1 MNRWVALALLAALA
15 LGAGLRLARLE
26 RRPLHNDEA
35 VNAIKTGELWNTGR
49 YVYDPNEH
57 HGPTL
62 YYAAAAFNRLTRA
75 PDFNDFSV
83 ARFRVVTVLF
93 GLGMILL
100 LPLIADGLGRRGTA
114 WAALL
119 TALSPAMV
127 YYSRYYIHEMLLV
140 FAALLALGGAWRY
153 WRARKVAWAVV
164 AGVGLGLM
172 QATKETFVLSW
183 AAAVF
188 ALALNLAWNRYVDAS
203 AAPRRAPP
211 LDRRHLAA
219 GLGAW
224 LVVVVVLF
232 TSFFTNAGGPLDSIR
247 TYFPWLQRVGGDSPH
262 LHPWNFYLH
271 RLLWFD
277 PGKGPPSTEGLIVA
291 LALLGAYAGF
301 DRKHLGRADANL
313 VRFLALYTLA
323 LAGIYSLIAYK
334 TPWCLLGFW
343 HTAILLAGVGTAV
356 LWRKLRP
363 PALRAGVGIL
373 LVAGVAHLGWQAWQA
388 AVVYGADRRN
398 PYVYAHTSPDVQRL
412 VQTIEKLA
420 QSHPAGKQMLIKVVA
435 PESDYWPL
443 PYHLRNFSH
452 VGWWQALPEDPYA
465 PVMIVAAGLNARLDE
480 KKTHLMVGYFELR
493 PEVFLE
499 LYVELELWKKYLA
512 DNPPPPAP
520 E

>member
-15 LGAGLRLARLE
+15 LGAVLRLAHLE

-35 VNAIKTGELWNTGR
+35 VNAIKVGELWNTGR

-62 YYAAAAFNRLTRA
+62 YYATVAFNRLTGA
-75 PDFNDFSV
+75 PDFNHFSV
-83 ARFRVVTVLF
+83 ARFRLVTVVF

-100 LPLIADGLGRRGTA
+100 LPLIADGLGRRATVWTG
-114 WAALL
+114 LL
-119 TALSPAMV
+119 TALSPALV

-140 FAALLALGGAWRY
+140 FATLLALGAGWRY
-153 WRARKVAWAVV
+153 WRTRKVGWAVV

-172 QATKETFVLSW
+172 HATKETFVLSW
-183 AAAVF
+183 AAAGI

-203 AAPRRAPP
+203 AAPRPAPP
-211 LDRRHLAA
+211 LNRRHLAA

-224 LVVVVVLF
+224 LAVALVLF
-232 TSFFTNAGGPLDSIR
+232 TSFFTNASGPLDSIR
-247 TYFPWLQRVGGDSPH
+247 TYFPWLQRVGGESPH
-262 LHPWNFYLH
+262 LHPWTFYLH

-277 PGKGPPSTEGLIVA
+277 PGKGPPFTEGLILA

-343 HTAILLAGVGTAV
+343 HTAILLAGVGAAV
-356 LWRKLRP
+356 LLRKLQP
-363 PALRAGVGIL
+363 QALRAGVRIL
-373 LVAGVAHLGWQAWQA
+373 LLAGVAHLGWQAWQA
-388 AVVYGADRRN
+388 AIVYGADRRN
-398 PYVYAHTSPDVQRL
+398 PYVYAHTSPDIQRL
-412 VQTIEKLA
+412 VQTLEKLA
-420 QSHPAGKQMLIKVVA
+420 HSHPNGRGMVIKVVA

-443 PYHLRNFSH
+443 PYYLRSFSR
-452 VGWWQALPEDPYA
+452 VGWWEALPEDPYA

-499 LYVELELWKKYLA
+499 LYVELDLWKRYLA
-512 DNPPPPAP
+512 DNPPNPD
-520 E
+520 